1 MADREPVSRPQS
13 AGPSAEEVETYLRDH
28 PDFLSDH
35 SDLVNLL
42 LPPDAKRGDGVIDM
56 QRFMLE
62 RVRGDL
68 SKLQTQQNEVL
79 ATSRNNLTIQNRI
92 HASVVTMLSATTL
105 EHLIEIVTTDLAVH
119 LEVDAVALGFE
130 AMDRLPAG
138 GNRSQLRIL
147 PKGAIDRF
155 LSGSKDILLLP
166 DTPGDTQLF
175 GSAASLVRS
184 QALLRLQLRRDAPLG
199 IVAFGSRTPNKFHP
213 GQGTELLTFLGK
225 VVELTIRGWLDRG

>member
-1 MADREPVSRPQS
+1 MADREPVSRPRS
-13 AGPSAEEVETYLRDH
+13 AGPSADEVETYLRDH
-28 PDFLSDH
+28 PDFLTDH

-42 LPPDAKRGDGVIDM
+42 LPPDAKRGEGVIDM

-68 SKLQTQQNEVL
+68 AKLQTQQNEIL
-79 ATSRNNLTIQNRI
+79 ATSRSNLTTQNRI
-92 HASVVTMLSATTL
+92 HASVITMLSATTL
-105 EHLIEIVTTDLAVH
+105 EHLIEVITTDLAVH

-130 AMDRLPAG
+130 GMDRLPAG

-155 LSGSKDILLLP
+155 LGGGKDITMLP
-166 DTPGDTQLF
+166 DTPGEPQLF
-175 GSAASLVRS
+175 GAAASLVRS